1 VLNGYASLC
10 RASIS
15 SPVFRNSLT
24 NFGGTVHMKSNRL
37 SIPSLESRIGRKG
50 KLLVKGNLPLRT
62 KEAALN
68 DKIEFKCEVLE
79 VQAKNILRLA
89 FYLAQGI

>member
-1 VLNGYASLC
+1 MLNGYASFR
-10 RASIS
+10 RATIS

-37 SIPSLESRIGRKG
+37 SITSLESRLGRKG

-62 KEAALN
+62 KEAVLD

-79 VQAKNILRLA
+79 VQAKNILRL
-89 FYLAQGI
+89 LL